1 MTRIAVLGAGK
12 IGEALLTGLLAA
24 GRSPADLA
32 FTERHPERAR
42 ELAERVEFSDVVV
55 VG

>member
-42 ELAERVEFSDVVV
+42 ELT
-55 VG
+55 